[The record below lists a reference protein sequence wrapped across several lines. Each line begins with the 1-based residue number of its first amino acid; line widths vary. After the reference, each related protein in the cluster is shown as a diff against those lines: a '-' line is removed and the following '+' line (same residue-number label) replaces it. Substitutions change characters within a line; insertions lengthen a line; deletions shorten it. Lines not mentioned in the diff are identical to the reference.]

1 MIFFFFFFF
10 DFSTEIQ
17 LDSFVVAVRQVDDI
31 YRLLLRMD
39 EETKGESTRR
49 NWGREGKENGKG
61 REIKRGKKNKE
72 ETR

>member
-1 MIFFFFFFF
+1 MIFFFFLFF

-39 EETKGESTRR
+39 EGTTRR
-49 NWGREGKENGKG
+49 NWGREGKENEKG
-61 REIKRGKKNKE
+61 ERLKGEKKIKKRRGN
-72 ETR
+72 